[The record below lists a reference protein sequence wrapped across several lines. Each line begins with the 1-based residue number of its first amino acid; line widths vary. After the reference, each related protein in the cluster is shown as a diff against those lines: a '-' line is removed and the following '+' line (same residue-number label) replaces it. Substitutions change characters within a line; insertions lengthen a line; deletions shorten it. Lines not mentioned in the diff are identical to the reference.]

1 MKILMINKYL
11 YRKGGAEI
19 YMLKLGEELS
29 KLGHRVE
36 YFGMDHEDRCVGNSS
51 GSYTRCMDFHNSSA
65 LSKLSYL
72 FRVIYSS
79 EARKKLRV
87 VLENFSPDVIHINNF
102 NYQLTP
108 SILLEIKKWQKKGN
122 SCRVIHTAHDCQ
134 LVCPNHI
141 CRNVILDTNCEK
153 CIGGHYINCV
163 KGRCIHSSRM
173 RSVLGAAESVIW
185 HANGIY
191 SVFDKV
197 ICCSRFLKSK
207 LDTLPE
213 IKGKTVAIHNFVTG
227 SCERKTYDKKGY
239 ILYFGRFSKEKG
251 IETLLKVC
259 RELPEIPFVFAGSG
273 PLEEKIND
281 VPNIQNVGFKQGE
294 ELERIIGEA
303 LISVHPSE
311 CYENCPF
318 SVIES
323 QMYGTPVIGANIGGI
338 PEIMTDGVT
347 GELFQSG
354 DADALK
360 QKLLKLWNDRSIL
373 AEYSRSCADT
383 SFDSAAEYAERM
395 IGLYQEQGYNTGVI
409 R

>member
-1 MKILMINKYL
+1 MINKYL

-29 KLGHRVE
+29 DLGHRVE

-51 GSYTRCMDFHNSSA
+51 GSYTRCMDFHHSSA

-79 EARKKLRV
+79 EARRKLRV
-87 VLENFSPDVIHINNF
+87 VLESFKPDVIHINNF

-108 SILLEIKKWQKKGN
+108 SVLLEIKKWKKQGN

-134 LVCPNHI
+134 LVCPNHM
-141 CRNVILDTNCEK
+141 CRNVITDTNCEE
-153 CIGGHYINCV
+153 CIGGHYFNCV

-173 RSVLGAAESVIW
+173 RSVLGAAESAIW

-197 ICCSRFLKSK
+197 ICCSHFLKSK

-227 SCERKTYDKKGY
+227 SCERKTYDKKDY

-259 RELPEIPFVFAGSG
+259 RELPGIKFVFAGSG
-273 PLEEKIND
+273 PLEDKIND
-281 VPNIQNVGFKQGE
+281 VSNIKNVGFKQGE

-323 QMYGTPVIGANIGGI
+323 QMYGTPVICANIGGI
-338 PEIMTDGVT
+338 PEIMTEGVT
-347 GELFQSG
+347 GELFPSG

-360 QKLLKLWNDRSIL
+360 QKLLKLWNDRSII
-373 AEYSRSCADT
+373 AEYSRNCTEA
-383 SFDSAAEYAERM
+383 SFDSASEYAEKM
-395 IGLYQEQGYNTGVI
+395 VMLYQNPSVI
-409 R
+409 